1 METGAITSHIDV
13 AQVVL
18 YAFWVFFALLL
29 VYLQRESRREG
40 YPLVSE
46 VDGQP
51 MDHGSIW
58 VPEPKTFLLANGT
71 TVTVPRPEK
80 DAQPPKLVPLPGA
93 TGSPH
98 MPSADPM
105 TSGVGAGAWTPR
117 SNLPD
122 VTYEGHARIVPLRSA
137 AGYSLDDRDA
147 DPRGMIVYGAD
158 FQEAGEVV
166 DVWVDRSDMLA
177 RYFEVELPAV
187 RSPIPLRP
195 VDGEEDTQPSPS
207 SPLRVLLPVNF
218 TTINPIGRRITV
230 RAILASQFAG
240 VPGLNHADVVT
251 MNEEERICA
260 YYGGGYLYATPQRQE
275 SWL

>member
-46 VDGQP
+46 FDGKP
-51 MDHGSIW
+51 LDHGAIW
-58 VPEPKTFLLANGT
+58 IPEPKTFLLASGQ

-80 DAQPPKLVPLPGA
+80 DAQPPKLVSLPGSA
-93 TGSPH
+93 GTPH
-98 MPSADPM
+98 MPSGDPM
-105 TSGVGAGAWTPR
+105 TSGVGSGAWTPR
-117 SNLPD
+117 AGLPD

-137 AGYSLDDRDA
+137 PAFSVDDRDP

-158 FQEAGEVV
+158 FEPAGEVI
-166 DVWVDRSDMLA
+166 DIWVDRSDMLA
-177 RYFEVELPAV
+177 RYFEVELPVVAAPV
-187 RSPIPLRP
+187 PLRP
-195 VDGEEDTQPSPS
+195 VAGEDERPAAPT
-207 SPLRVLLPVNF
+207 PLRVLLPVNF
-218 TTINPIGRRITV
+218 TTINPIGRRIRV

-240 VPGLNHADVVT
+240 VPTTAYADLVT

-260 YYGGGYLYATPQRQE
+260 YFGAGYLYATPQRQE